1 MNVRLL
7 AAACGL
13 AASLVLSAPASAATI
28 TYDLSGDT
36 NAINPSHINPE
47 LSFLDLTTTGTGSGL
62 LPGYTLNLGDTIH
75 VTFTL
80 NHPVTLGAYFL
91 FLLDT
96 ADINSKIAYNP
107 SYSYF
112 LGGAAVSPPGWFNAI
127 DSSGDLGFGGQDP
140 KFAPNFTF
148 DQVVVDAVITS
159 ITDPSNQPLS
169 SIDLL
174 ETQASVTFINA
185 TANVATTPLP
195 GALLLMSTALGGL
208 GIFARGKR
216 AAAVS

>member
-1 MNVRLL
+1 
-7 AAACGL
+7 
-13 AASLVLSAPASAATI
+13 
-28 TYDLSGDT
+28 
-36 NAINPSHINPE
+36 
-47 LSFLDLTTTGTGSGL
+47 
-62 LPGYTLNLGDTIH
+62 
-75 VTFTL
+75 
-80 NHPVTLGAYFL
+80 
-91 FLLDT
+91 
-96 ADINSKIAYNP
+96 
-107 SYSYF
+107 
-112 LGGAAVSPPGWFNAI
+112 
-127 DSSGDLGFGGQDP
+127 
-140 KFAPNFTF
+140 
-148 DQVVVDAVITS
+148 VDAVITS